1 MKSNL
6 HFNALL
12 LKTTVLIS
20 CFMLTILY
28 NKSKAETITPTVAS
42 ELSTVAV
49 AKIGINFQQDIVK
62 NELNVTVQAPTE
74 TSLQLFIFTL
84 DGKLVKEVVVTTL
97 SITTIRNL
105 EKGYY
110 MYECFNKDTRMKNG
124 TLLIK

>member
-12 LKTTVLIS
+12 LKITVLVS

-28 NKSKAETITPTVAS
+28 NKSKAESITPIAAPKVSA
-42 ELSTVAV
+42 LMA
-49 AKIGINFQQDIVK
+49 AKVGINFQHDVVK